1 MNQPTSVSPGAEFKD
16 RRGGLICF
24 GILMIVIG
32 CVCALLVPLMF
43 LGQMMS
49 MKATGGAPNY
59 SMMAPAAL
67 IYALLAV
74 AFVWLGIG
82 SIMARRW
89 ARALLLILAWV
100 WLLAGIFTV
109 GFMAFFLPSIFA
121 NSPPGGHQ
129 LPEAAL
135 VVAMIVAL
143 GFTSVIFVVLPCA
156 LVLFYRSPHVK
167 ATCEARDPVV
177 RWTDACPLPVLALS
191 LLFGISAVSML
202 PMLVVYHSVIPF
214 FGRLLTGAPG
224 TLLILVMIALWIY
237 CAWATYRLKPAGW
250 WTILIGSGVMMVST
264 LMTYTRVD
272 LIEMYRL
279 MGYPEQQIVQIQQC
293 SFVKGGNLFLLMLI
307 CPLPLFGY
315 LLWVK
320 KYFCPPAT
328 SNP

>member
-1 MNQPTSVSPGAEFKD
+1 MNQTMSVSSGSGFKD

-24 GILMIVIG
+24 GIIMIVIG
-32 CVCALLVPLMF
+32 CVCALFVPLMF

-49 MKATGGAPNY
+49 TKATGGAPNY

-89 ARALLLILAWV
+89 ARALLLILAWI
-100 WLLAGIFTV
+100 WLVTGIFMI
-109 GFMAFFLPSIFA
+109 GFMAFFLPSVFA
-121 NSPPGGHQ
+121 NQPSGGHQ
-129 LPEAAL
+129 LPETTL
-135 VVAMIVAL
+135 VVVMIVAL
-143 GFTSVIFVVLPCA
+143 GFISVIFLVLPGM

-191 LLFGISAVSML
+191 LLLGFSAVSML
-202 PMLVVYHSVIPF
+202 PMLVVYHSVMPF

-224 TLLILVMIALWIY
+224 TLLILVMIALWGY
-237 CAWATYRLKPAGW
+237 CAWAAYRLKSAGW
-250 WTILIGSGVMMVST
+250 WIILIGVGVMMASSLIT
-264 LMTYTRVD
+264 FARVD
-272 LIEMYRL
+272 PIEMYRL
-279 MGYPEQQIVQIQQC
+279 MGYPEQQIAQIEQY
-293 SFVKGGNLFLLMLI
+293 SFFKGGNLFLLMLI

-320 KYFCPPAT
+320 KYFRPPAT